1 MFTKHN
7 KPNEYELGR
16 IGHKGSFR
24 KVSGRSVG
32 SGNMYRIGGA
42 AESTG
47 SADLALELDYR
58 GAFLGSGGGNIR
70 SMAYDVE
77 IMGAQNAWYSPKKT
91 PSSHLAT
98 SH

>member
-16 IGHKGSFR
+16 IGHKGSFCNL
-24 KVSGRSVG
+24 SGKSLGR
-32 SGNMYRIGGA
+32 GNMYRIGGA

-47 SADLALELDYR
+47 SVDSALELDYR
-58 GAFLGSGGGNIR
+58 GAFLGCGGGTIR
-70 SMAYDVE
+70 SMAYDLE
-77 IMGAQNAWYSPKKT
+77 IMRQNAWYSPKKT
-91 PSSHLAT
+91 PSSHLAR